1 MNSLIR
7 HRTTPSQVQYLE
19 QFFEHDDFP
28 DGPTR
33 ERIAQTLKMPSKSV
47 HIWFQNRRA
56 KRKQEERTRQ
66 ERLTYGF
73 IESGSSNLNRTDLE
87 SFSSKDDSSEHSC
100 ASFHRSFFSKY
111 RENTMAESTISTFD
125 NKAKDERVRLPPI
138 DHIIPKGLLDAPTA
152 VANRN
157 SGTMKP
163 EYSKNSSKPLQSV
176 HHQSTFINPFLS
188 DKDRNND
195 STTAIIKPIPRSSP
209 LTESTLTAINAN
221 SNHHH
226 PHISLSPLSNILS
239 SNSEK
244 TIVGD
249 SEDGNGIKKEAQK
262 RNKNMDIA
270 SLLC

>member
-66 ERLTYGF
+66 ERLAYGF
-73 IESGSSNLNRTDLE
+73 IESGSSNLNRTNLE
-87 SFSSKDDSSEHSC
+87 SLSPKVD
-100 ASFHRSFFSKY
+100 
-111 RENTMAESTISTFD
+111 
-125 NKAKDERVRLPPI
+125 KAKDCSQEKVRLPPI

-152 VANRN
+152 TAVTNRN
-157 SGTMKP
+157 SGTIKS
-163 EYSKNSSKPLQSV
+163 EYSKNGSRSLQSI
-176 HHQSTFINPFLS
+176 HHHSSFIKPLS
-188 DKDRNND
+188 DKDINND
-195 STTAIIKPIPRSSP
+195 IVTEIIKPIPRFSP
-209 LTESTLTAINAN
+209 LTESTFTAINVN
-221 SNHHH
+221 SNFHHH
-226 PHISLSPLSNILS
+226 QPPPPHISLLPLSNISS

-249 SEDGNGIKKEAQK
+249 SEDGNDAKKEAQK
-262 RNKNMDIA
+262 RNNNMDIA
-270 SLLC
+270 LLLD